1 MSALPQAPT
10 REAALTL
17 MLRQGETTAA
27 WLAEELG
34 VSVQVMRRH
43 LRSLE
48 EEGLVE
54 ASPASEGPGRP
65 SNRWR
70 LTQAGRGHFPDG
82 SDDFALG
89 LLTSMAAS
97 LPAEMVDGLLQR
109 QARDKAQDYRLRI
122 GSGSLGQRSQILES
136 PRTRACSSVVKRP
149 WHGVGVRSR
158 P

>member
-1 MSALPQAPT
+1 MSASTQAPT

-27 WLAEELG
+27 RLADELG

-54 ASPASEGPGRP
+54 ASSSSAGPGRP
-65 SNRWR
+65 SNHWR

-97 LPAEMVDGLLQR
+97 LPAEMVDGLL
-109 QARDKAQDYRLRI
+109 
-122 GSGSLGQRSQILES
+122 
-136 PRTRACSSVVKRP
+136 
-149 WHGVGVRSR
+149 
-158 P
+158 

>member
-1 MSALPQAPT
+1 MSASTQAPT

-27 WLAEELG
+27 RLADELG
-34 VSVQVMRRH
+34 VSVQIMRRH

-54 ASPASEGPGRP
+54 ASPSSAGPGRP

-97 LPAEMVDGLLQR
+97 LPADMVDGLLER
-109 QARDKAQDYRLRI
+109 QAIDKAAAYRRSI
-122 GSGSLGQRSQILES
+122 GRAASRNGSNAWWNGAAPRATS
-136 PRTRACSSVVKRP
+136 PT
-149 WHGVGVRSR
+149 
-158 P
+158 